1 VSLFPYGVTIQIR
14 PAKHGPTRDARGNL
28 VTTWPEYLWRDQDDC
43 AIVPQYSA
51 DTRDRGRTHMVVVGQ
66 TLYAPYNIELDS
78 DDRVFYEG
86 QLYSI
91 EGIVGRWRNPHTGE
105 EAIAEAALATVREG

>member
-1 VSLFPYGVTIQIR
+1 MGLFPYGITIQIR
-14 PAKHGPTRDARGNL
+14 PLHVAGRDSRGNEIR
-28 VTTWPEYLWRDQDDC
+28 TWPEYLWRDQDDC

-66 TLYAPYNIELDS
+66 TLYAPYDIPLNSGDYVS
-78 DDRVFYEG
+78 YEG

-105 EAIAEAALATVREG
+105 KVIAEAALTAVQEG

>member
-1 VSLFPYGVTIQIR
+1 MSLFPYGVTIQIR
-14 PAKHGPTRDARGNL
+14 PMHEGERDSRGNAIR
-28 VTTWPEYLWRDQDDC
+28 TWPEYLWRDQPDC

-66 TLYAPYNIELDS
+66 TLYAPYAVELGS
-78 DDRVFYEG
+78 GDRVFYEG
-86 QLYSI
+86 DLYSI

-105 EAIAEAALATVREG
+105 KVIAEVALTAVTEG